1 MPKPRIG
8 ITCEREERDPAR
20 SFALVREDYASAVT
34 DFGGIPLLVPAL
46 PENGPD
52 PEILES
58 LDGLMVT
65 GSGFDLH
72 PRWFGERPHPK
83 LGPLN
88 NVRFDYEIELL
99 KIALERPI
107 PILAICGGC
116 QAMNVAGGG
125 TLYQDI
131 GSQLPGSLRHKAPR
145 SIRHGVRIT
154 RGSRLARIFQGLTG
168 RVNTNHHQAIRD
180 TAPDFSVAARAR
192 DGVIEAIEKNGPS
205 FVVGV
210 QWHPEIMYRKDR
222 DAASLFSAFLRVAK
236 PFSTKKRK

>member
-8 ITCEREERDPAR
+8 ITCEREERDSIR
-20 SFALVREDYASAVT
+20 SFALVREDYVSAVT
-34 DFGGIPLLVPAL
+34 EFGGIPLLVPAL
-46 PENGPD
+46 PEEGPD

-88 NVRFDYEIELL
+88 NARFDYEIELL
-99 KIALERPI
+99 KIALERSV
-107 PILAICGGC
+107 PILAICGGG
-116 QAMNVAGGG
+116 QAMNVAAGG

-145 SIRHGVRIT
+145 SVRHGIQIA
-154 RGSRLARIFQGLTG
+154 RGSRLAKIFRGLTG
-168 RVNTNHHQAIRD
+168 RVNTSHHQAIRD
-180 TAPDFSVAARAR
+180 TVPDFSVAARAR
-192 DGVIEAIEKNGPS
+192 DGVIEAIEKKGPS
-205 FVVGV
+205 FIVGV

-222 DAASLFSAFLRVAK
+222 DAASLLSAFLRVAK
-236 PFSTKKRK
+236 SFSTEKRK